1 MILPEVNRTATESI
15 KGIKLVYV
23 AGIRDAILLSEGCE
37 FPAGYFEYDHVV
49 SRCMVCTA
57 AVFGLIDK
65 KHR

>member
-1 MILPEVNRTATESI
+1 MRF
-15 KGIKLVYV
+15 
-23 AGIRDAILLSEGCE
+23 LLSESCE
-37 FPAGYFEYDHVV
+37 FPAGCFEYEHVV

>member
-1 MILPEVNRTATESI
+1 MRF
-15 KGIKLVYV
+15 
-23 AGIRDAILLSEGCE
+23 LLSEGCE